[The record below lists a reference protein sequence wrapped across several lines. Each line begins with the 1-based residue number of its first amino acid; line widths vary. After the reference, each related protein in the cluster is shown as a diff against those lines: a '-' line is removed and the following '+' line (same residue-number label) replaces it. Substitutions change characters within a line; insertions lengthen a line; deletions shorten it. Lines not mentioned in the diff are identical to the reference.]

1 MKKTI
6 FITIIVALG
15 VVLAAKLGMFSAI
28 FMFFLI
34 GIIPGTQIIIPAN
47 IMLILISTTMCGILF
62 YIIGRDVLHYL
73 IVRHADV
80 EKRGTKN
87 HLPKQRFS
95 EI

>member
-6 FITIIVALG
+6 IIPVLVIFGLVIAVKSGALYA
-15 VVLAAKLGMFSAI
+15 L
-28 FMFFLI
+28 FMLFLI

-47 IMLILISTTMCGILF
+47 IMLLLTCGTMCAILF
-62 YIIGRDVLHYL
+62 YTVAREIYHFLL
-73 IVRHADV
+73 VRHAQTS
-80 EKRGTKN
+80 RQISAT

>member
-6 FITIIVALG
+6 IIPVAIILG
-15 VVLAAKLGMFSAI
+15 LVVAI
-28 FMFFLI
+28 KSGALYALFMLFLI

-47 IMLILISTTMCGILF
+47 IMLLLTCGAMCAILF
-62 YIIGRDVLHYL
+62 YSIAREIIHFIINRQAYTAQ
-73 IVRHADV
+73 RTQ
-80 EKRGTKN
+80 KT